1 MLSPE
6 ADAVLSQ
13 LRAEM
18 GQPRP
23 PLDVERE
30 QWEASMR
37 GQRPVEGTLVSGVS
51 LNGVPCEWVERV
63 DSDGLVVLL
72 VHGGGYVSGSPRT
85 HRLLAAKLAQ
95 AMDARVL
102 VPDYALAPEHPFPA
116 GLEDIVA
123 VYAALAEQG
132 VAPSDIVLL
141 GDSAGGG
148 LALAALLKLR
158 DLGAP
163 MPRGAVLLSPWADLT
178 LSGESHQTQAMHP
191 NPARD
196 NLARCAELYAGAAE
210 RREPLLS
217 PAFADLS
224 GLPPLLIQAGGNE
237 VLLDDSR
244 MVAAR
249 AEAAGV
255 PVRLS
260 VAPELW
266 HVYHLS
272 ACPEAD
278 AAIAEISRF
287 VQALAA
293 HNEE

>member
-6 ADAVLSQ
+6 AEAILSQ
-13 LRAEM
+13 MRAEM

-23 PLDVERE
+23 PLEVERA
-30 QWEASMR
+30 QWEESMR
-37 GQRPVEGTLVSGVS
+37 GKRPVEGTLVSGVS
-51 LNGVPCEWVERV
+51 LNGVPCEWVERA

-95 AMDARVL
+95 ALDARVV

-116 GLEDIVA
+116 GLDDIVA

-132 VAPSDIVLL
+132 IDAGDIVML

-148 LALAALLKLR
+148 LVLASLLKLR
-158 DLGAP
+158 ELGAP

-178 LSGESHQTQAMHP
+178 LSGASYEAQAIHP
-191 NPARD
+191 NPSRD
-196 NLARCAELYAGAAE
+196 NLARCAQLYAGEASLA
-210 RREPLLS
+210 EPLLS
-217 PAFADLS
+217 PAFAELS

-260 VAPELW
+260 VAPDLW

-278 AAIAEISRF
+278 AAIVEISRF